1 MAAFT
6 APKLNQL
13 RTKLTVLY
21 AGLFGLILLLISLA
35 VYSAVTGNAER
46 TVRGELS
53 ANAAVFDRIWA
64 LRSSQLHDEAD
75 VLAHD
80 FGFRAAV
87 ATGDNATIRSAL
99 ENLRTRLGID
109 AAFVVGLN
117 GQVVAAG
124 APDNYLSAD
133 LIQAVQNGDQT
144 SGVFTIGK
152 TAYHAASAPIMAPT
166 QVGAVLFADRIDR
179 ADMASLEKLAAIP
192 LHASVLSRQAGGRWT
207 LAESSLQA
215 DPVAIDVLAAQTL
228 AAPKAK
234 PGMLRTNQ
242 GVSATEIKPL
252 ATLAGGEQAAL
263 LITYPMNQALAPVSA
278 LLTVMLAIG
287 AVGLI
292 LLVAG
297 SWALASTLTRP
308 LSALE
313 AAVERLRHGEE
324 AQVDIASDDEIA
336 RLGSSFNAMARD
348 IRDREE
354 RLERARD
361 LAEAANRTK
370 SAFLANMSHE
380 VRTPLNGVLGVAGVL
395 AGTDLDAK
403 QRQMVT
409 IIESSAGTLQRVLSD
424 VLDLARMEAGRID
437 ILAEPFA
444 LGAVVR
450 TLAEGAEIQ
459 ASAKGLEFEL
469 LWNGE
474 PDPWVI
480 GDRVRLEQ
488 VLGNLLGNALKFTE
502 KGRIELVFGRSGEAW
517 RIEVRDTGIGFDPD
531 RTEQLFQPFH
541 QADDTITRRF
551 GGTGLGLSIARDL
564 ARGMGGE
571 LSAAGLLG
579 AGAVFTLAVPLPA
592 CAPGE
597 PVAKIAAPSFAPRVE
612 APPAPTAAE
621 LVDEAEPGALHV
633 LVADDHA
640 TNREVVRL
648 ILESAGVALV
658 AVEDGAQ
665 AVEAFKG
672 QPFDAVLMDIQMP
685 VMDGLTAVRLIREY
699 EHAAGAR
706 RTPIIVLS
714 ANVMPE
720 HLAGSAAAGA
730 DSHIGKPV
738 LAPVLLQALDE
749 ALTEAEAEAESGAQ
763 AAS

>member
-1 MAAFT
+1 LAW
-6 APKLNQL
+6 PKLNQL

-35 VYSAVTGNAER
+35 VYSAVTRDAER
-46 TVRGELS
+46 TVRGELA
-53 ANAAVFDRIWA
+53 ANGAVFDRIWA

-87 ATGDNATIRSAL
+87 ATGDTATIRSAL
-99 ENLRTRLGID
+99 ENLRQRLGID
-109 AAFVVGLN
+109 AAFVVGLD
-117 GQVVAAG
+117 GRMVATG
-124 APDNYLSAD
+124 APDASLPAD
-133 LIQAVQNGDQT
+133 VAAAVQGGDQT
-144 SGVFTIGK
+144 AGVFIVGAK
-152 TAYHAASAPIMAPT
+152 AYHAAAASIMAPA
-166 QVGAVLFADRIDR
+166 QVGAVVFVNRIDR
-179 ADMASLEKLAAIP
+179 DDMASLEKLAAIP
-192 LHASVLSRQAGGRWT
+192 LHASVMSRRAGGRWT
-207 LAESSLQA
+207 LDNPGLSA
-215 DPVAIDVLAAQTL
+215 DPHAIDALATSAL
-228 AAPKAK
+228 AAPNAA
-234 PGMLRTNQ
+234 PGMLRTTDGPAAA
-242 GVSATEIKPL
+242 GVRPL
-252 ATLAGGEQAAL
+252 NTLASREQAAL
-263 LITYPMNQALAPVSA
+263 LITYPMNKALAPVSA
-278 LLTVMLAIG
+278 LLTLMLAIG
-287 AVGLI
+287 AIGLL

-313 AAVERLRHGEE
+313 AAAERLRRGEDARVE
-324 AQVDIASDDEIA
+324 VDGDDEIA
-336 RLGSSFNAMARD
+336 RLASSFNTMARD

-380 VRTPLNGVLGVAGVL
+380 VRTPLNGVLGIAGVL
-395 AGTDLDAK
+395 AGTTLDPK
-403 QRQMVT
+403 QKQMVS

-424 VLDLARMEAGRID
+424 VLDLARMEAGRVD

-444 LGAVVR
+444 LGEVVR
-450 TLAEGAEIQ
+450 VLADGARVQ
-459 ASAKGLEFEL
+459 AQAKGLDFSL
-469 LWNGE
+469 IWNA
-474 PDPWVI
+474 DQAVWAV

-488 VLGNLLGNALKFTE
+488 ILGNLLGNALKFTE
-502 KGRIELVFGRSGEAW
+502 KGQVELVFGRIGEAW

-571 LSAAGLLG
+571 LTG
-579 AGAVFTLAVPLPA
+579 AGRPGAGSVFTLTLPLPA
-592 CAPGE
+592 CAARETGAQPTAPVSTPTNE
-597 PVAKIAAPSFAPRVE
+597 PALSEPAEEVE
-612 APPAPTAAE
+612 A
-621 LVDEAEPGALHV
+621 GAVRV
-633 LVADDHA
+633 LLADDHA

-665 AVEAFKG
+665 AVEAFKAE
-672 QPFDAVLMDIQMP
+672 PFDAVLMDIQMP
-685 VMDGLTAVRLIREY
+685 VMDGFTATRLIRDH
-699 EHAAGAR
+699 EHDTGAK
-706 RTPIIVLS
+706 RTPILVLS

-720 HLAGSAAAGA
+720 HLAGSAEAGA
-730 DSHIGKPV
+730 DDHLPKPIV
-738 LAPVLLQALDE
+738 AVALLE
-749 ALTEAEAEAESGAQ
+749 ALERAIDAAQ
-763 AAS
+763 ADAGAPAMEKLA